1 MSELYFLALG
11 ELLDNM
17 DTLSVLVKAF
27 SFLLM
32 LDVMVFSLLAKL
44 ASSLMESSIIDAN
57 DEFLTRV
64 GESLLLLND

>member
-57 DEFLTRV
+57 DGFLTRV
-64 GESLLLLND
+64 GEGLLLLND